1 MPFIYKGL
9 AHVSNRN
16 TLRPNIKIFS
26 NWEGPSP
33 ATFVL
38 VKLTGFR
45 PKSTEAS
52 VRNSATVDSK
62 GLVIRL
68 WSIAVPLQAPA
79 VLMKLILVRPSL
91 ILVRILVIGVRTMSI
106 AVRFA
111 LPPVRLKSNPKN
123 YWYMPCNFRRLS
135 FDLK

>member
-52 VRNSATVDSK
+52 VRNSATVDSRSDR
-62 GLVIRL
+62 IRL
-68 WSIAVPLQAPA
+68 LFG
-79 VLMKLILVRPSL
+79 LISL
-91 ILVRILVIGVRTMSI
+91 S
-106 AVRFA
+106 F
-111 LPPVRLKSNPKN
+111 KPKG
-123 YWYMPCNFRRLS
+123 LS
-135 FDLK
+135 FDFGRLPFPYRRLPF